1 MTPSRSAARPP
12 EAPPDALGRLIE
24 TEVRLEEMLAER
36 RREAAAI
43 VVKARVEAEALGT
56 RLRQEIG
63 SVLALRQREIE
74 AGTERALTELQGEAA
89 RTVERYRA
97 VTPEAVEEAA
107 RLVIDRILGFED
119 AGPP

>member
-1 MTPSRSAARPP
+1 M
-12 EAPPDALGRLIE
+12 
-24 TEVRLEEMLAER
+24 RLEEMLAER

-74 AGTERALTELQGEAA
+74 AGTERALAELQGEAA